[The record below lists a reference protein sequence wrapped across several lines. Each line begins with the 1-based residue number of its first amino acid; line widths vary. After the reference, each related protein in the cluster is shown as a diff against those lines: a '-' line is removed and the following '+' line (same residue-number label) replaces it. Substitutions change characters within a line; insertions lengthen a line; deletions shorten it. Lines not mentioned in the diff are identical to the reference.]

1 MSPPPPTTVEGAAE
15 QAKWFAEQVHPHESS
30 LKAYLHRSFQVQDV
44 EDVVQE
50 SYLRMLKARAAQPI
64 QSAKAFLFQ
73 VARHVT
79 LDLLRRGKASPIE
92 TVGDL
97 SALPVMED
105 KRGVAESV
113 SMKEK
118 VQVLAGALV
127 TLPPACREVVMLRKL
142 KGLSRKETAA
152 RLGIDEK
159 TVDEQLARG
168 VKKLGKYLR
177 QHGVQEHYEK

>member
-1 MSPPPPTTVEGAAE
+1 MTADNTAE
-15 QAKWFAEQVHPHESS
+15 QAKWFKEQVHPHESL
-30 LKAYLHRSFQVQDV
+30 LKAYLHRSFRVRDV

-79 LDLLRRGKASPIE
+79 LDLMRRGKASPIE
-92 TVGDL
+92 AVGDL
-97 SALPVMED
+97 SALRVMED

-118 VQVLAGALV
+118 VQVLAQALI

-142 KGLSRKETAA
+142 KGLSRKETAS
-152 RLGIDEK
+152 RLGIAEK

-168 VKKLGKYLR
+168 LKKLE
-177 QHGVQEHYEK
+177 QHLKQRGVRSHYDE